1 MTPAARV
8 QAAIEIL
15 DDILEGTPA
24 EKALTGWA
32 RRSRFAGSKDRAA
45 VRDHVFDALRRRDS
59 AAFVGGDLTGRGVMI
74 GILRQDGADLDM
86 VFSGEGYGPAP
97 LTERE
102 ATSPDGDMP
111 LDLPEWLQA
120 PMRTSL
126 GEAFEA
132 THEALR
138 GRAPVILR
146 VNPRKAT
153 RAEAQ
158 TALLQDGIETKP
170 MDLVDTALE
179 VTAGARRIKLNAA
192 YLDGLV
198 ELQDASSQALV
209 AQLPLKQGLKVLDYC
224 AGGGG
229 KTLAMAGRADATF
242 FAFDAL
248 KHRMSDL
255 PTRAKRAGVAVQIVE
270 DPSASAPY
278 DMVLCD
284 VPCSGSGTWRRAPDA
299 KWWFTGDDLAQLEVT
314 QADILNQAKEL
325 VAPGGVLVYATCSVL
340 SAENTAQIDLF
351 VGKFPDW
358 TVQWQRQFALSEGGD
373 GFFGAILLK
382 K

>member
-45 VRDHVFDALRRRDS
+45 VRDHVFDALRRRS
-59 AAFVGGDLTGRGVMI
+59 TAAFVGGELSGRGVMI
-74 GILRQDGADLDM
+74 GVLRQDGADLDV
-86 VFSGEGYGPAP
+86 VFSGGGYGPAP
-97 LTERE
+97 LTEQE

-111 LDLPEWLQA
+111 LDLPEWLQD

-126 GEAFEA
+126 GAAFEA

-158 TALLQDGIETKP
+158 AALLQDGIETKP

-209 AQLPLKQGLKVLDYC
+209 AQLPLEQGLKVLDYC

-229 KTLAMAGRADATF
+229 KTLAMAGRADAMF
-242 FAFDAL
+242 FAYDAL
-248 KHRMSDL
+248 PHRMSDL
-255 PTRAKRAGVAVQIVE
+255 PARAARAGVAVQVVE
-270 DPSASAPY
+270 DPVTTAPY
-278 DMVLCD
+278 DMVVCD

-299 KWWFTGDDLAQLEVT
+299 KWRFTEDDLAQLEAT
-314 QADILNQAKEL
+314 QAEILDQAKEL

-340 SAENTAQIDLF
+340 HAENTAQVEWF
-351 VGKFPDW
+351 VEEFPEW
-358 TVQWQRQFALSEGGD
+358 EVQWQRQFALSEGGD
-373 GFFGAILLK
+373 GFFGAILRK

>member
-45 VRDHVFDALRRRDS
+45 VRDHVFDALRRRNS

-74 GILRQDGADLDM
+74 GVLRQDGADLDM

-111 LDLPEWLQA
+111 LDLPEWLQD
-120 PMRTSL
+120 PMRASL
-126 GEAFEA
+126 GAAFEA

-158 TALLQDGIETKP
+158 AALLQDGIEAKP

-192 YLDGLV
+192 YLDGMV

-209 AQLPLKQGLKVLDYC
+209 AQLPLEQGLKVLDYC

-242 FAFDAL
+242 FAYDAL
-248 KHRMSDL
+248 VHRMADL
-255 PTRAKRAGVAVQIVE
+255 PARAKRAGVAVQIVE

-278 DMVLCD
+278 EMVLCD

-299 KWWFTGDDLAQLEVT
+299 KWRFTEDDLAQLEVT
-314 QADILNQAKEL
+314 QADILDQAKEL

-340 SAENTAQIDLF
+340 SAENTAQIDRF
-351 VGKFPDW
+351 VGKFPEW
-358 TVQWQRQFALSEGGD
+358 AVQWQRQFALSEGGD
-373 GFFGAILLK
+373 GFFGAILRK